1 MENED
6 EVITP
11 VVTEVET
18 TEVTPET
25 PEVAEPSPATPKE
38 PVQLSEEDQ
47 VRKRIDKIVWQREEA
62 RREREEER
70 REVTRLRQELEQVK
84 SRKQDSISPVDP
96 TRPNVNDPRFTSYD
110 EYTEALADWKVD
122 QRFKKA
128 QEDYNQ
134 RSQKERMDGS
144 LKTFNERADKAREK
158 YPDYDEL
165 FENAPISQAMAP
177 TILESENGPEL
188 AVYLSKNPE
197 VARKLYY
204 LTPTQ
209 AAREL
214 GKIEAK
220 LDDLLQPVKKSVTEA
235 KPPLT
240 PVKPKGDVPEGLDD
254 KLPIGEWMKRR
265 EKQLQ
270 R

>member
-1 MENED
+1 MENEN
-6 EVITP
+6 EVPETQ
-11 VVTEVET
+11 EVEAP
-18 TEVTPET
+18 EVTPET
-25 PEVAEPSPATPKE
+25 PEVKAEPSPATPKE

-70 REVTRLRQELEQVK
+70 REVTRLRQELEQFK
-84 SRKQDSISPVDP
+84 SRKQDTHAPVDP
-96 TRPNVNDPRFTSYD
+96 TRPNVNDPRFASYD
-110 EYTEALADWKVD
+110 EYTEALADWRARKVLQESRD
-122 QRFKKA
+122 EHNKRVQHESFQKA
-128 QEDYNQ
+128 T
-134 RSQKERMDGS
+134 S
-144 LKTFNERADKAREK
+144 TFNERAAKVREK
-158 YPDYDEL
+158 YPDYDDL
-165 FENAPISQAMAP
+165 FESAPISEAMAP

-188 AVYLSKNPE
+188 AVYLAKNPD

-220 LDDLLQPVKKSVTEA
+220 LDDLLQPKSVSEA
-235 KPPLT
+235 KPPLS
-240 PVKPKGDVPEGLDD
+240 PVKPKGDLPDGLDD
-254 KLPIGEWMKRR
+254 KLSPKEWQKRR
-265 EKQLQ
+265 AKQLG

>member
-1 MENED
+1 MENEN
-6 EVITP
+6 EVPETP
-11 VVTEVET
+11 EVET
-18 TEVTPET
+18 PEVTPET
-25 PEVAEPSPATPKE
+25 PEVKAEPSPATPKE

-70 REVTRLRQELEQVK
+70 REVTRLRQELEQFK
-84 SRKQDSISPVDP
+84 SRKQDTHAPVDP

-110 EYTEALADWKVD
+110 EYTEALAEWKVE
-122 QRFKKA
+122 QRIKKA
-128 QEDYNQ
+128 QEDFNQ

-144 LKTFNERADKAREK
+144 LKSFNERADKVREK
-158 YPDYDEL
+158 YPDYDDL
-165 FENAPISQAMAP
+165 FESASISEAMAP

-188 AVYLSKNPE
+188 AVYLAKNPD

-220 LDDLLQPVKKSVTEA
+220 LDDLLQPKSVSEA
-235 KPPLT
+235 KPPLS
-240 PVKPKGDVPEGLDD
+240 PVKPKGDLPDGLDD
-254 KLPIGEWMKRR
+254 KLSPKEWQKRR
-265 EKQLQ
+265 LKQLG

>member
-1 MENED
+1 MENEN
-6 EVITP
+6 EVVETP
-11 VVTEVET
+11 EVET
-18 TEVTPET
+18 PEVTPET
-25 PEVAEPSPATPKE
+25 PEVKAEPSPATPKE

-84 SRKQDSISPVDP
+84 SRKQDANPVDP

-110 EYTEALADWKVD
+110 EYTEALAEWKVE
-122 QRFKKA
+122 QRINKA
-128 QEDYNQ
+128 QADFNKRTQ
-134 RSQKERMDGS
+134 QERMDGS
-144 LKTFNERADKAREK
+144 LKSFNERADKVREK

-165 FENAPISQAMAP
+165 FDSASISEAMAP

-188 AVYLSKNPE
+188 AVYLAKNPD

-220 LDDLLQPVKKSVTEA
+220 LDDLLQPKSVTEA
-235 KPPLT
+235 KPPLS
-240 PVKPKGDVPEGLDD
+240 PVKPKGEAPDGLDD
-254 KLPIGEWMKRR
+254 KVDIKTWMKRR
-265 EKQLQ
+265 NKQL
-270 R
+270 RR